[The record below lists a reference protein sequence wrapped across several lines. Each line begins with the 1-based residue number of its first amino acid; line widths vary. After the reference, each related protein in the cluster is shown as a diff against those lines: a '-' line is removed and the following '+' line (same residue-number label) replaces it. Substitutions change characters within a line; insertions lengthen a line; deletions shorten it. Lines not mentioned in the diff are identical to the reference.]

1 MKIIITGITGLLG
14 NQLAK
19 TLINEHNVIGISKNI
34 TSPICKTI
42 NVDITDAIA
51 TYNVIT
57 KENPDIVIHCAALSN
72 VDECERN
79 PQEAYK
85 INALGTRNIAVSCQ
99 RFDAKLLYISTDYV
113 FTSQNT
119 ISSGFNEF
127 DTTNPCNIYAKS
139 KLAGENYVKELL
151 NKFWIVRTSWLFG
164 NGKANFVTQFL
175 SNIKD
180 GKPYKAA
187 TDMISSPTS
196 VRELS
201 EAISILIKTD
211 LFGTYHL
218 SNSGFASRYEIAL
231 YLAKLFKVPENKI
244 TKTTLKELSLPA
256 KRPNFSGLNNLVWE
270 LEGFNKLSTWQD
282 AIENFVLENRGSK

>member
-1 MKIIITGITGLLG
+1 MKIIITGVTGLLG

-19 TLINEHNVIGISKNI
+19 TLINDHSVIGMSKSNI
-34 TSPICKTI
+34 SPICKTI
-42 NVDITDAIA
+42 NVDITDATE
-51 TYNVIT
+51 TYNAIT

-85 INALGTRNIAVSCQ
+85 INALGTRNIALSCQ

-113 FTSQNT
+113 FTNPVP
-119 ISSGFNEF
+119 IMGGFSEF
-127 DTTNPCNIYAKS
+127 DQTNPCNIYAKS

-151 NKFWIVRTSWLFG
+151 NKFWIVRPSWLFG
-164 NGKANFVTQFL
+164 IGKANFVTQIL
-175 SNIKD
+175 STIQD

-196 VRELS
+196 VFELS
-201 EAISILIKTD
+201 EAISELIKTD
-211 LFGTYHL
+211 LFGTYHI
-218 SNSGFASRYEIAL
+218 SNSGFTSRYDIAL
-231 YLAKLFKVPENKI
+231 FITKLLKVPQNTI
-244 TKTTLKELSLPA
+244 TKTTIKELSLPA
-256 KRPNFSGLNNLVWE
+256 PRPNFSGLNNLVWS

-282 AIENFVLENRGSK
+282 AIENFVFENRSSK

>member
-1 MKIIITGITGLLG
+1 MKIIITGVTGLLG

-19 TLINEHNVIGISKNI
+19 TLINNHSVIGISKSNI
-34 TSPICKTI
+34 SPICKTI

-51 TYNVIT
+51 TYNAIT

-99 RFDAKLLYISTDYV
+99 RFDTKLLYISTDYV

-119 ISSGFNEF
+119 ISGGFNEF

-196 VRELS
+196 VCELS

-231 YLAKLFKVPENKI
+231 YLAKLFKVSENKI

-256 KRPNFSGLNNLVWE
+256 KRPNFSGLNNLVWA
-270 LEGFNKLSTWQD
+270 LEGFNKLSAWQD
-282 AIENFVLENRGSK
+282 AIENFVFENGVNK